1 MLGAVASRKSTTAL
15 IQKQHQN
22 EETRVS
28 TIRFSKVT
36 RHKGLVWFGHVL
48 ENDGSES
55 PKAYWKKKSGI
66 VVASEK
72 LQYRKKKQRYN

>member
-1 MLGAVASRKSTTAL
+1 
-15 IQKQHQN
+15 
-22 EETRVS
+22 
-28 TIRFSKVT
+28 
-36 RHKGLVWFGHVL
+36 VL